1 MQDSELQVKRYFGLK
16 LARTIFKLLT
26 FLGAF
31 ALIVAIIL
39 WLVSSANNPPANFS
53 TLGQLVFSAL
63 ERILIFYTI
72 YQVIDVVL
80 SINDNLRQIVRQN
93 QAPVDGMN
101 KAADRMV
108 EQTKKLAALLE
119 QHHRRLQ
126 RLESEKE

>member
-16 LARTIFKLLT
+16 LARMIFKLLT

-31 ALIVAIIL
+31 ALIVTIIL
-39 WLVSSANNPPANFS
+39 WMVSSANNPSANFS